1 MDTVECP
8 VCSGTFSVANIVI
21 HASTCGI
28 GANNVSNMNG
38 KKRKLSSVEED
49 SQPATSS
56 GNGKSFSIFSQTK
69 KTKTNDATSTGIKT
83 REPESHQAKGSDPEV
98 GKKRKLDIPLA
109 ERMRPTDFSLFRGQD
124 AAVGPKS
131 QLRPLLES
139 DNIPSMILWGPPG
152 CGKTSLVNVIAARNK
167 ISSSAR
173 LVKMSACTAGVADVR
188 EVIKQ
193 AKNEIAMFKRRT
205 ILFLD
210 EVHRSRANVSSL
222 DRPPNYGTIVQL
234 I

>member
-38 KKRKLSSVEED
+38 KKRKLSSAEED

-83 REPESHQAKGSDPEV
+83 REPESHQAKRSDPEV

-109 ERMRPTDFSLFRGQD
+109 ERMRPTLDGKVLLHDLLGSALLRRWCDFDRMPL
-124 AAVGPKS
+124 AV
-131 QLRPLLES
+131 
-139 DNIPSMILWGPPG
+139 
-152 CGKTSLVNVIAARNK
+152 C
-167 ISSSAR
+167 
-173 LVKMSACTAGVADVR
+173 
-188 EVIKQ
+188 
-193 AKNEIAMFKRRT
+193 
-205 ILFLD
+205 
-210 EVHRSRANVSSL
+210 
-222 DRPPNYGTIVQL
+222 
-234 I
+234 